1 MPLLN
6 LAVSL
11 FVQGIVKFVL
21 TQGDVLMISL
31 MASLPA
37 QGMYALVTNYGG
49 LVARMIFQPIEES
62 SRNYFGKLLSTIDGK
77 PSTASIQSASR
88 DLTRLLRVYSLL
100 STCAIVVGPPAAPML
115 LKLVVGSR
123 WSDNGAGDL
132 LAKYCFY
139 IPLLAYNGVLESFVS
154 VVATEAQLYRQSAW
168 MLGFS
173 LAFASTGYLFL
184 HQLDL
189 GATGLV
195 YANMANMVVRIVWC
209 SAFIKKYLRQNNSA
223 VSISEILPTWS
234 TMALAAGTL
243 SIFYQGTL
251 QHGKSGLEEVVLHGS
266 ISACFLI
273 LL

>member
-1 MPLLN
+1 
-6 LAVSL
+6 
-11 FVQGIVKFVL
+11 
-21 TQGDVLMISL
+21 MISL

-49 LVARMIFQPIEES
+49 LVARLLFQPIEES
-62 SRNYFGKLLSTIDGK
+62 SRNYFGKLLSNIDVR
-77 PSTASIQSASR
+77 PPRASIQSASR
-88 DLTRLLRVYSLL
+88 NLTRLLRIYSLL
-100 STCAIVVGPPAAPML
+100 SVCAVVVGPPAAPIL

-123 WSDNGAGDL
+123 WSDNGAGEL

-139 IPLLAYNGVLESFVS
+139 IPLLAFNGVLESFVS
-154 VVATEAQLYRQSAW
+154 VVATQTQLWWQSVS
-168 MLGFS
+168 MVGFF
-173 LAFASTGYLFL
+173 LAYTSAGYILL

-195 YANMANMVVRIVWC
+195 YANMANMFVRIIWC
-209 SAFIKKYLRQNNSA
+209 SAFIKKYLRQNNSTIETSD
-223 VSISEILPTWS
+223 VLPTWS

-243 SIFYQGTL
+243 SILYDRRL
-251 QHGKSGLEEVVLHGS
+251 QHGKDGLDDMVLLGS